1 MIYGHFCFWH
11 YAKIFKKPILFERH
25 SWRLF
30 KNAQNWPQ
38 NRVKS
43 LIVKMYVR

>member
-1 MIYGHFCFWH
+1 MG
-11 YAKIFKKPILFERH
+11 IFVFGTMPKYSKKPILFERH

-30 KNAQNWPQ
+30 KDAQNWPQ